1 MSTVRSIDSNAERIA
16 GRIRSSGPTHH
27 SLVLVCLFER
37 AVAAAQDGD
46 KQTRLSSRP
55 NPPRARPRRDV
66 WEDGVGAAM
75 SEPADRRPHA
85 RSSLGRGGAP
95 VWPGGGGI
103 TVGHAATRRARRV
116 GCPLPLSRER
126 ISSWHGTV
134 HGARPVRAA
143 RPRRGAQVPCLV
155 RHTSLRE
162 PQNRVRHYRS
172 PSPGSTTRD
181 CARARP
187 SSPGHYA
194 YQTGSIGLLAR
205 NRNPVTE
212 RRVSVRT
219 PATLALLVHAI
230 SHPLSA
236 STSDRRLLRAST
248 LILLL
253 YYYLCYFF
261 LFFNRPV
268 KKELTEDKKKKV
280 EKYFFHACCPFRRLI
295 LRSHGRS
302 GDGLGLNVH
311 GYWVYR
317 PGFPMAVLMTQR

>member
-1 MSTVRSIDSNAERIA
+1 
-16 GRIRSSGPTHH
+16 
-27 SLVLVCLFER
+27 
-37 AVAAAQDGD
+37 
-46 KQTRLSSRP
+46 
-55 NPPRARPRRDV
+55 
-66 WEDGVGAAM
+66 
-75 SEPADRRPHA
+75 
-85 RSSLGRGGAP
+85 

-162 PQNRVRHYRS
+162 PQNRVRHCRS
-172 PSPGSTTRD
+172 PSPGSTTRA

-261 LFFNRPV
+261 YFSTDQL
-268 KKELTEDKKKKV
+268 KKNSPKTRKKKLKSTFSTPVVPFAGLFCGVMV
-280 EKYFFHACCPFRRLI
+280 EAATAW
-295 LRSHGRS
+295 
-302 GDGLGLNVH
+302 D
-311 GYWVYR
+311 
-317 PGFPMAVLMTQR
+317 